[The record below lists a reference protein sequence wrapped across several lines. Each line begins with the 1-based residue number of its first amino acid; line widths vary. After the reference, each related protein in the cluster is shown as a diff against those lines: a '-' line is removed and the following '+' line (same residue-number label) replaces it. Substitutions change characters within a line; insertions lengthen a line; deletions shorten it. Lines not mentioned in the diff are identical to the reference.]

1 MDFIWRRSRTL
12 GAIALILTVAGI
24 SMAVAPSALVHQ
36 PRSGCGMAMQPQ
48 SVRSY
53 LFSFHEMIGNETKAG
68 FLDETKATTS
78 RTDISIPLYASFIPS
93 HDLCLRSYN

>member
-12 GAIALILTVAGI
+12 GAMALVLTIAGI
-24 SMAVAPSALVHQ
+24 SIAVARPHSFIN
-36 PRSGCGMAMQPQ
+36 PDSGCGMAMQPQ

-68 FLDETKATTS
+68 FLDV
-78 RTDISIPLYASFIPS
+78 P
-93 HDLCLRSYN
+93 RSDRDFKEGSNERHHSEA